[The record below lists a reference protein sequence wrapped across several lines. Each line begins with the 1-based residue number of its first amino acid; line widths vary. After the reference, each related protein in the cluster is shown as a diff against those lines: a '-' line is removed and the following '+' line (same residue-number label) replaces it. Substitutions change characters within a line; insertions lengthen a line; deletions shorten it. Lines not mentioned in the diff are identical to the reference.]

1 MEIEHPSRDIFGR
14 SARTLL
20 EHHIVLGITSSIS
33 LYRSLDLARELIR
46 RGAEVYPVLSPKAAK
61 LISPEMWKWATG
73 HKPYVRFA
81 GELGHIALARRA
93 SGMVIAPATA
103 NTIAKI
109 AYGITDTSVTLTA
122 QVMMGM
128 GKRVII
134 VPAMHEPMYR
144 SKPLEEA
151 LERCREMGISVLPP
165 VIEEGKAKI
174 PGIGFIADMVEAT
187 ILRGEDLGGAKI
199 LVTAGPTR
207 EHLDPVRF
215 LSNPSSGKMG
225 VAIAAEAFY
234 RGASPTLIHGPISIP
249 IPPWLKTIEITSAD
263 EMLRA
268 IETVIEK
275 EKPGSIVLAAAP
287 ADFKFA
293 RREGSKIPSEKGAPE
308 VKLELTPKIAEHVRR
323 KAPDSLIIGFAA
335 ETTDSEEELV
345 ERAYR
350 KLRKYGFNYV
360 MANYVGKPGTG
371 FGYDTDEGL
380 IIDSSGKILYKGYM
394 LKREW
399 ARVIVDIILRATGRG
414 RERSG

>member
-33 LYRSLDLARELIR
+33 LYRSLDLARELMR

-61 LISPEMWKWATG
+61 LVSPEMWRWATG

-81 GELGHIALARRA
+81 GELGHIALSRRA

-109 AYGITDTSVTLTA
+109 AYGVTDTSVTLTA
-122 QVMMGM
+122 QVMIGM
-128 GKRVII
+128 GKKVII

-151 LERCREMGISVLPP
+151 LNRCKEIGVSVLPP

-174 PGIGFIADMVEAT
+174 PDIAFIADKVEAT
-187 ILRGEDLGGAKI
+187 MLRGEDLRGVKV

-234 RGASPTLIHGPISIP
+234 RGASPTLIHGPVSVP

-268 IETVIEK
+268 IDAAIEK
-275 EKPGSIVLAAAP
+275 EKPESIILAAAP
-287 ADFKFA
+287 ADFRFVRK
-293 RREGSKIPSEKGAPE
+293 EGSKIPSEKGAPE
-308 VKLELTPKIAEHVRR
+308 AKLELTPKIAEHVRG
-323 KAPDSLIIGFAA
+323 KAPNSLIIGFAA

-345 ERAYR
+345 EKAYR
-350 KLRKYGFNYV
+350 KLKRYGFDYV

-380 IIDSSGKILYKGYM
+380 IIDSSGKILFKGYM

-399 ARVIVDIILRATGRG
+399 ARIIVDIVAKIAGYG
-414 RERSG
+414 KKI

>member
-1 MEIEHPSRDIFGR
+1 MEVEHPSRDIFGR

-20 EHHIVLGITSSIS
+20 EHHIILGVTSSIS
-33 LYRSLDLARELIR
+33 LYRSLDLARELMR
-46 RGAEVYPVLSPKAAK
+46 RGAEVYPVISPKAAK
-61 LISPEMWKWATG
+61 LISPEMWRWATG
-73 HKPYVRFA
+73 NKPYVRFG

-109 AYGITDTSVTLTA
+109 AYGVADTSVTLTA
-122 QVMMGM
+122 QVMIGM

-151 LERCREMGISVLPP
+151 LRRCAEIGVSILPP

-174 PGIGFIADMVEAT
+174 PNINFIADKVEAT
-187 ILRGEDLGGAKI
+187 ILRGEDLKGVKI

-225 VAIAAEAFY
+225 VAIASEAFY
-234 RGASPTLIHGPISIP
+234 RGASPILIHGSVSVP
-249 IPPWLKTIEITSAD
+249 IPPWLRAIEITSTE

-268 IETVIEK
+268 VEAFIEK
-275 EKPGSIVLAAAP
+275 EKPESIVLAAAP
-287 ADFKFA
+287 VDFRFSVKEAF
-293 RREGSKIPSEKGAPE
+293 KIPSEKGAPE
-308 VKLELTPKIAEHVRR
+308 VKLELTPKIAEHVRK
-323 KAPDSLIIGFAA
+323 KAPNSIIIGFAA
-335 ETTDSEEELV
+335 ETTDSEEELI
-345 ERAYR
+345 EKAYR
-350 KLRKYGFNYV
+350 KLKKYGFDYV

-380 IIDSSGKILYKGYM
+380 IIDSSGKILFKGYM

-399 ARVIVDIILRATGRG
+399 ARIIVDIIARVSGRG
-414 RERSG
+414 REV